1 MKKKLLIIGA
11 ISYPNRNSSLGGCTV
26 LMENFL
32 NYCQKNKIDFI
43 HISTN
48 RWEGHLA
55 ILLFLHL
62 VYYLLKMN

>member
-1 MKKKLLIIGA
+1 MIIGA

-26 LMENFL
+26 LMQNFL

-48 RWEGHLA
+48 RWEGHWQYSFFC
-55 ILLFLHL
+55 I
-62 VYYLLKMN
+62 